1 MSKLLRE
8 FYVRPSVV
16 QIAKDLLGKYLLTRL
31 EDTVTGGIIVET
43 EAYAGPEDRA
53 SHAYNS
59 RRTSRTEIMFHEGG
73 VAYVYLCYGIHHLFN
88 IVTNVEGIP
97 HAILIRAIE
106 PSDGIDQML
115 LRRNMKEVSPK
126 LSGGPGTLTQALGIK
141 TTHTQT
147 DLTGEQI
154 WLEDRGFLVPEDKI
168 IAGPRVGVSYAGED
182 AENPWRFQLKNRSNG
197 VF

>member
-31 EDTVTGGIIVET
+31 EDTVTGGMIVET

-154 WLEDRGFLVPEDKI
+154 WLEDRGFLVPEDEI

>member
-16 QIAKDLLGKYLLTRL
+16 QIAKDLLGKYLLTLL
-31 EDTVTGGIIVET
+31 EDTATGGMIVET

-88 IVTNVEGIP
+88 IVTNIEGIP
-97 HAILIRAIE
+97 HAVLIRAME
-106 PSDGIDQML
+106 PTDGVELML
-115 LRRNMKEVSPK
+115 HRRNMKEVSPK

-141 TTHTQT
+141 TTQTQT

-154 WLEDRGFLVPEDKI
+154 WLEDRGFLVPEDEI
-168 IAGPRVGVSYAGED
+168 ISGPRVGVSYAGED

>member
-31 EDTVTGGIIVET
+31 EDTATGGMIVET

-141 TTHTQT
+141 TTQTQT

-154 WLEDRGFLVPEDKI
+154 WLEDRGFLVPEDEI

>member
-16 QIAKDLLGKYLLTRL
+16 QIAKDLLGKYLLTLL
-31 EDTVTGGIIVET
+31 EDTATGGMIVET

-147 DLTGEQI
+147 DLTDEQI
-154 WLEDRGFLVPEDKI
+154 WLEDRGFLVPEDEI

>member
-31 EDTVTGGIIVET
+31 EDTATGGMIVET

-97 HAILIRAIE
+97 HAVLIRALE
-106 PSDGIDQML
+106 PTDGIDQML

-141 TTHTQT
+141 TTQTQT

-154 WLEDRGFLVPEDKI
+154 WLEDRGFLVPEDEI

>member
-31 EDTVTGGIIVET
+31 EDTATGGMIVET

-97 HAILIRAIE
+97 HAVLIRAIE
-106 PSDGIDQML
+106 PTDGVELML
-115 LRRNMKEVSPK
+115 HRRNMKEVSLK
-126 LSGGPGTLTQALGIK
+126 FSGGPGTLTQALGIK

-154 WLEDRGFLVPEDKI
+154 WLEDRGFLVPEDEI

>member
-31 EDTVTGGIIVET
+31 EDTATGGMIVET

-97 HAILIRAIE
+97 HAVLIRAIE
-106 PSDGIDQML
+106 PTDGVKLML
-115 LRRNMKEVSPK
+115 RRRNMKEVSPK

-154 WLEDRGFLVPEDKI
+154 WLEDRGFLVPEDEI

>member
-31 EDTVTGGIIVET
+31 EDTATGGMIVET

-97 HAILIRAIE
+97 HAVLIRALE
-106 PSDGIDQML
+106 PTDGVELML
-115 LRRNMKEVSPK
+115 HRRNMKEVSPK

-154 WLEDRGFLVPEDKI
+154 WLEDRGFLVPEDEI

>member
-31 EDTVTGGIIVET
+31 EDTATGGMIVET

-88 IVTNVEGIP
+88 IVTNIEGIP
-97 HAILIRAIE
+97 HAVLIRAME
-106 PSDGIDQML
+106 PTDGVELML
-115 LRRNMKEVSPK
+115 HRRNMKEVSPK

-141 TTHTQT
+141 TTQTQT

-154 WLEDRGFLVPEDKI
+154 WLEDRGFLVPEDEI

>member
-31 EDTVTGGIIVET
+31 EDTATGGMIVET

-97 HAILIRAIE
+97 HAVLIRAIE
-106 PSDGIDQML
+106 PTDGVELML
-115 LRRNMKEVSPK
+115 HRRNMKEVSPK

>member
-31 EDTVTGGIIVET
+31 EDTATGGMIVET

-88 IVTNVEGIP
+88 IVTNIEGIP
-97 HAILIRAIE
+97 HAVLIRAME
-106 PSDGIDQML
+106 PTDGVELML
-115 LRRNMKEVSPK
+115 HRRNMKEVSLK
-126 LSGGPGTLTQALGIK
+126 FSGGPGTLTQALGIK

-154 WLEDRGFLVPEDKI
+154 WLEDRGFLVPEDEI

>member
-31 EDTVTGGIIVET
+31 EDTATGGMIVET

-73 VAYVYLCYGIHHLFN
+73 VTYVYLCYGIHHLFN

-97 HAILIRAIE
+97 HAVLIRALE
-106 PSDGIDQML
+106 PTDGVELML
-115 LRRNMKEVSPK
+115 HRRNMKEVSPK

-147 DLTGEQI
+147 DLTDEQI
-154 WLEDRGFLVPEDKI
+154 WLEDRGFLVPEDEI

>member
-31 EDTVTGGIIVET
+31 EDTATGGMIVET

>member
-16 QIAKDLLGKYLLTRL
+16 QIAKDLLGKYLLTLL
-31 EDTVTGGIIVET
+31 EDTATGGMIVET

-141 TTHTQT
+141 TTQTQT

-154 WLEDRGFLVPEDKI
+154 WLEDRGFLVPEDEI

>member
-8 FYVRPSVV
+8 FYVRPNVV

-31 EDTVTGGIIVET
+31 EDTVTGGMIVET

-53 SHAYNS
+53 SHAHNS

-97 HAILIRAIE
+97 HAVLIRAIE
-106 PSDGIDQML
+106 PTDGAELML
-115 LRRNMKEVSPK
+115 RRRNMKEGSPK

-147 DLTGEQI
+147 DLTDEQI
-154 WLEDRGFLVPEDKI
+154 WLEDRGFLVPEDEI

>member
-8 FYVRPSVV
+8 FYVRPNVV

-31 EDTVTGGIIVET
+31 EDTVTGGMIVET

-53 SHAYNS
+53 SHAHNS

-97 HAILIRAIE
+97 HAVLIRAIE
-106 PSDGIDQML
+106 PTDGAELML
-115 LRRNMKEVSPK
+115 RRRNMKEGSPK
-126 LSGGPGTLTQALGIK
+126 LTGGPGTLTQALGIK

-147 DLTGEQI
+147 DLTDEQI
-154 WLEDRGFLVPEDKI
+154 WLEDRGFLVPEDEI

>member
-31 EDTVTGGIIVET
+31 EDTATGGMIVET

-59 RRTSRTEIMFHEGG
+59 RRTSRTETMFHDGG

-154 WLEDRGFLVPEDKI
+154 WLEDRGFLVPEDEI

>member
-31 EDTVTGGIIVET
+31 EDTVTGGMIVET

-88 IVTNVEGIP
+88 IVTNIEGIP
-97 HAILIRAIE
+97 HAVLIRAME
-106 PSDGIDQML
+106 PTDGVELML
-115 LRRNMKEVSPK
+115 HRRNMKEVSPK

-147 DLTGEQI
+147 DLTDEQI
-154 WLEDRGFLVPEDKI
+154 WLEDRGFLVPEDEI

>member
-31 EDTVTGGIIVET
+31 EDTATGGMIVET

-97 HAILIRAIE
+97 HAVLIRAIE
-106 PSDGIDQML
+106 PTDGVELML
-115 LRRNMKEVSPK
+115 HRRNMKEVSLK

-154 WLEDRGFLVPEDKI
+154 WLEDRGFLVPEDEI